1 MGARRTGND
10 ADKIYA
16 AAQAWVNCA
25 LRSDGSL
32 FTPDKAIW
40 TSAGLAELR
49 EQFLDRPDE
58 PGNDFYDKLERQLAD
73 SLPEVYQLM
82 GEVLFVHFLISGNM
96 KGDNKRDRI
105 NGVLGLS
112 SEPVIIPPALADS
125 LETWFINIGAGANL
139 IAYQVGT
146 QIEVVEQWKA
156 LQPEE
161 RARLL
166 NDAWAFKEFLFTR
179 PFISRTLANHQN
191 TGRIEKEMLL
201 HIAFPDEF
209 ETIGTERKNEIA
221 NAKNFTHFVKE
232 STKDVDRKL
241 QQIRQGIEE
250 TRGSFNHFWEPGI
263 KEVWQEG
270 QPLTGGTDD
279 EPDDETGPVISF
291 TALAEQL
298 YLPVDFLS
306 EIYTL
311 LEEKKQVIFQ
321 GPPGT
326 GKTFVAQE
334 LAKHIAGSEGSVTL
348 VQFHPS
354 YAYEDFVQGYR
365 PTLENG
371 NAGYRLTD
379 GPLLRAA
386 KHAALRLDAKHFLII
401 DEINRAALSKV
412 FGELYFLLE
421 YRDKKIP
428 LQYHNEDDE
437 PFALPE
443 NLYIIGTMNTADRSI
458 ALVDLALRRRFYF
471 VEFHPD
477 EHPVKGLLYRYLA
490 KNAPD
495 MGWVAKAVDD
505 ANQLL
510 SDYREAAVGPS
521 HFMKPKLNDGW
532 AKRIW
537 DHAVRPY
544 VNEISF
550 AQSSSRFKD
559 FKFERPAEI
568 PPPNT
573 TGDENNSTGSENGDP
588 PKSGADPT
596 THAQS

>member
-1 MGARRTGND
+1 MGARRTGDD
-10 ADKIYA
+10 ADKVYD

-40 TSAGLAELR
+40 TSAGLAKLR
-49 EQFLDRPDE
+49 KQFLDRPDE
-58 PGNDFYDKLERQLAD
+58 PGNDFYDKLERQLAG
-73 SLPEVYQLM
+73 SPPEVHQLM

-105 NGVLGLS
+105 NRVLGLS
-112 SEPVIIPPALADS
+112 SEPVSIPPALADS
-125 LETWFINIGAGANL
+125 LETSFINIGAGSSR
-139 IAYQVGT
+139 IDRQVGT
-146 QIEVVEQWKA
+146 QIEVVEQWKE

-166 NDAWAFKEFLFTR
+166 NDAWAFKEFVFTR
-179 PFISRTLANHQN
+179 HLISQTLANYQN

-209 ETIGTERKNEIA
+209 ETIGTALKNKIA
-221 NAKNFTHFVKE
+221 NAENFSHFVKE
-232 STKDVDRKL
+232 RTDDVDRKL

-263 KEVWQEG
+263 KEVWEEG
-270 QPLTGGTDD
+270 QPLKRGTHN
-279 EPDDETGPVISF
+279 EPDPVISF

-298 YLPVDFLS
+298 YLPGDFLS

-311 LEEKKQVIFQ
+311 LEEKNQVIFQ

-371 NAGYRLTD
+371 NAGYRLAD
-379 GPLLRAA
+379 GPLLRVA
-386 KHAALRLDAKHFLII
+386 KRAELRLDAKHFLII

-421 YRDKKIP
+421 YRGEKIP
-428 LQYHNEDDE
+428 LQYHNYHNEDDE

-477 EHPVKGLLYRYLA
+477 EHPVRGLLYRYLA

-544 VNEISF
+544 INEISF
-550 AQSSSRFKD
+550 GQSSSRFKD